1 MSIGNLKLVKEF
13 DNLSEMV
20 IDNNKDKLADKMVE
34 KLRVFLKQEL
44 FGFWS
49 RNLLTGQ
56 EDDTFELLRYLAK
69 PDRKGPSFNKN
80 YRTKNFIS
88 DHIPE
93 LSNNR
98 CLKNVLVSL
107 FEIKQKGVG
116 AGEVLFSLLMS
127 DLSKPEG
134 KIGDY
139 TYTEG
144 NRRIELE
151 LKALTSAAS
160 CKTNSDSRFQFSND
174 NFERIFE
181 QKKTK
186 GNDQI
191 MNATT
196 EQWHEYMSG
205 LYPECYEYEKFEA
218 IHKTKDNKEKR
229 QMIGALGLKRY
240 KQIDNFDSLVA
251 LKPNEKEGDLE
262 VICINDF
269 EDYDFINKN
278 LSLSPSLYR
287 GRGTQAVGDGY
298 IDIRYKRGE

>member
-1 MSIGNLKLVKEF
+1 MFIFLSAKVLNIVAATPACDFIPTPTKET
-13 DNLSEMV
+13 
-20 IDNNKDKLADKMVE
+20 
-34 KLRVFLKQEL
+34 
-44 FGFWS
+44 
-49 RNLLTGQ
+49 LLIS
-56 EDDTFELLRYLAK
+56 
-69 PDRKGPSFNKN
+69 SFNS
-80 YRTKNFIS
+80 IS
-88 DHIPE
+88 PPP
-93 LSNNR
+93 N
-98 CLKNVLVSL
+98 SL
-107 FEIKQKGVG
+107 
-116 AGEVLFSLLMS
+116 
-127 DLSKPEG
+127 
-134 KIGDY
+134 
-139 TYTEG
+139 
-144 NRRIELE
+144 
-151 LKALTSAAS
+151 
-160 CKTNSDSRFQFSND
+160 D